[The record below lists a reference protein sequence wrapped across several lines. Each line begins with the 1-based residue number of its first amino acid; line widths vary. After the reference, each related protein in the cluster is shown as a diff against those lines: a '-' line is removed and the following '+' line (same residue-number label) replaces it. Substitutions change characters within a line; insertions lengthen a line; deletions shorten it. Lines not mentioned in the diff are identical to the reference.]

1 MFFASMLWDVIYLLI
16 YFQQCRWMREYKES
30 EILKRKKSEERVRR
44 ERQERVRVRYIGEV
58 MKKIEEKERETSERD
73 MEERG

>member
-1 MFFASMLWDVIYLLI
+1 MFFASMLWDVIYLFI

-44 ERQERVRVRYIGEV
+44 ER
-58 MKKIEEKERETSERD
+58 
-73 MEERG
+73 